1 MSIFIT
7 TNLFDHQREPT
18 VTIIIYG
25 TIAVQI
31 RRMTM
36 TRHFD
41 VTPPSIVQCKE
52 ATSFLPFTR
61 NSHPAY
67 SYKP

>member
-7 TNLFDHQREPT
+7 TNRLIIKREPT

-41 VTPPSIVQCKE
+41 VYPSIHC
-52 ATSFLPFTR
+52 PM
-61 NSHPAY
+61 
-67 SYKP
+67 